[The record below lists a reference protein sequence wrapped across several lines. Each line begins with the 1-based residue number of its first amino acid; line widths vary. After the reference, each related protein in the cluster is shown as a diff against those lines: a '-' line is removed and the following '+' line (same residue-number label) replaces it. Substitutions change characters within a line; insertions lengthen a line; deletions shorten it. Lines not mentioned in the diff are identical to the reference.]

1 MDFQALVWGAMHS
14 FRGIDVMRIR
24 RTIVLLGL
32 FSIAMGGSATGAEV
46 PKIGIVDIDQAISAT
61 AEGKAAR
68 EELTRKQREAEQ
80 KVQPLIERLREME
93 DDFKA
98 KRFVISDEARFQKQL
113 DLAEVQNEL
122 ESKVKELQNRLKL
135 DEQRLKGPLMKKL
148 GQIIEAIGREN
159 EFTMILHRQ
168 SPGLLYAREALD
180 ITDLVV
186 EKYNE

>member
-1 MDFQALVWGAMHS
+1 MYF

-24 RTIVLLGL
+24 RAIVLLGL
-32 FSIAMGGSATGAEV
+32 FSIAMGGSAASAE
-46 PKIGIVDIDQAISAT
+46 PAKIGIVDIDQAISAT

-80 KVQPLIERLREME
+80 KVQPLIERMQEMR
-93 DDFKA
+93 DDFQA

-113 DLAEVQNEL
+113 DLQGLQNEI
-122 ESKVKELQNRLKL
+122 ESKVTELQNRLKL
-135 DEQRLKGPLMKKL
+135 DQKRLEGPLMKKL
-148 GQIIEAIGREN
+148 NEIIQSIGREN
-159 EFTMILHRQ
+159 EFTVILHRQ